1 MAQHLGNDIEGPW
14 RAVAG
19 HGGTF
24 QVSGVRRHANAPPMR
39 HCLCGSDG
47 IFASHDA
54 RVAGEALAA
63 AGHDFDLALIPGH
76 THWFYE
82 GGPDFA
88 ADAWAWFTELS
99 ADGV

>member
-1 MAQHLGNDIEGPW
+1 MAERSKSRGKAPRECAAHATLPGRQRWHLRQP
-14 RAVAG
+14 
-19 HGGTF
+19 
-24 QVSGVRRHANAPPMR
+24 RR
-39 HCLCGSDG
+39 S
-47 IFASHDA
+47 